1 MAISGP
7 HLPPQL
13 LQTVPSHHLNVP
25 CGVVILK
32 EGREGGREGE
42 RKEGGREGGREK
54 EREKEREGGQDT
66 YQSLLQASCHH
77 GDTEAP

>member
-25 CGVVILK
+25 CGVVIL
-32 EGREGGREGE
+32 EGGRE
-42 RKEGGREGGREK
+42 RGREGGREK
-54 EREKEREGGQDT
+54 EREGGREGGREKEREGGQDT
-66 YQSLLQASCHH
+66 YQSLLQASSHH